1 MGDSKLKEKRGG
13 RRLSPTPTN
22 IHELTSQSSVALP
35 LADDPHH
42 NATRIPGIEPQEAY
56 MTQTPS
62 AAMPPY
68 PPALRW
74 AILGSASFILMG
86 NYYAF
91 DNIAALNRP
100 LKEYLQLSDLQYDYV
115 LNLLY
120 TVYSIPNVILP
131 WIGGYAINKFGNR
144 RLIISL
150 SILVAFGHL
159 VVCLGLEKKH
169 VPVMIIGRVI
179 FGAAESLTVAQCAI
193 TVKYFRGKELALAL
207 GINLCV
213 SRLGS
218 VLNDV
223 LTPFIWSRSNSV
235 PAAFW
240 GGFVSCVLSLIMAFL
255 LVWLDWRFGSHSDAE
270 SLPPLDRTRPS
281 SCLIDARLS
290 FEGVGQVPATMI
302 MTDASLKVPSAAS
315 SAQPPPVVVSAP
327 PTIREIA
334 METMNGYDEQQHEHR
349 PQYHAN
355 DSECTLIE
363 EKEPWLKRGIRAIK
377 ALVDYSVSFWILCAM
392 TFVVVGIAVPFNSI
406 HAGFLQMRWYH
417 GDPVKAA
424 QVMTVPDLLSA
435 LLVLPVGYFVD
446 HFGQK
451 SWLFM
456 LCGLIIGFS
465 HAVLGLLQISTP
477 IPCLIALG
485 VSSSITA
492 IFGSA
497 VPALVRAEQLATAYG
512 IMASSYNSAFVVF
525 PMIVAKLMTVDPTVY
540 TFVEIFFSSLGF
552 LGFLLALWLKLLNR
566 HGDLDKREIDN
577 RPPPSPSTLGGMR

>member
-1 MGDSKLKEKRGG
+1 MDDSKLRTKKSG

-22 IHELTSQSSVALP
+22 IHELTSQSSVALT
-35 LADDPHH
+35 LADDQHH
-42 NATRIPGIEPQEAY
+42 HSATHIPESAPQEAY
-56 MTQTPS
+56 TIHTPS
-62 AAMPPY
+62 AAMPLY
-68 PPALRW
+68 PPGLRW

-100 LKEYLQLSDLQYDYV
+100 LQAYLQLSDIQYDYV

-144 RLIISL
+144 RLIIAL
-150 SILVAFGHL
+150 SVLVAFGHL

-223 LTPFIWSRSNSV
+223 LTPFIWSRSDSV

-255 LVWLDWRFGSHSDAE
+255 LVWLDWRFGSNSG
-270 SLPPLDRTRPS
+270 SGPLPPLDRTRPS

-290 FEGVGQVPATMI
+290 VEGIGRVPVSTTTMS
-302 MTDASLKVPSAAS
+302 MTDANLKVPAPSA
-315 SAQPPPVVVSAP
+315 PPPAVVVVP

-334 METMNGYDEQQHEHR
+334 MDTLNEYEHHEYR
-349 PQYHAN
+349 PPHHVN

-363 EKEPWLKRGIRAIK
+363 EKEPWLERGVRAFK

-392 TFVVVGIAVPFNSI
+392 TFVLVGIAVPFNSI
-406 HAGFLQMRWYH
+406 HAGFLQMRWYP
-417 GDPVKAA
+417 GNPVKGQSVPFLRLRLFPTVFLMPEKKNSVRGCAVMAA
-424 QVMTVPDLLSA
+424 SFAFLLLTFFCIPVTSRSDYDSA
-435 LLVLPVGYFVD
+435 GLALVAIS
-446 HFGQK
+446 H
-451 SWLFM
+451 S
-456 LCGLIIGFS
+456 CGLF
-465 HAVLGLLQISTP
+465 
-477 IPCLIALG
+477 
-485 VSSSITA
+485 
-492 IFGSA
+492 
-497 VPALVRAEQLATAYG
+497 R
-512 IMASSYNSAFVVF
+512 
-525 PMIVAKLMTVDPTVY
+525 
-540 TFVEIFFSSLGF
+540 
-552 LGFLLALWLKLLNR
+552 
-566 HGDLDKREIDN
+566 
-577 RPPPSPSTLGGMR
+577 